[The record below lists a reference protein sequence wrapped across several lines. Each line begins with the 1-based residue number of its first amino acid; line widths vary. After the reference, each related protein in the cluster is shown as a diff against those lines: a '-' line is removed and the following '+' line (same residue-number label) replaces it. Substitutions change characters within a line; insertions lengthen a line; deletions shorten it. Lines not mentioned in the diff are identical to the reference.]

1 MKVRYTVVALL
12 LGALSVS
19 ALATT
24 KSDYDQSFN
33 FSSLKT
39 WDFKVQNRMP
49 RDPVGAN
56 SLWNQRIRQDLERQL
71 AADGFQKV
79 SDGTPS
85 FMVAYYMGTKEK
97 YDTRYINYGFP
108 GHWGR
113 WWRFGG
119 WHGWGPAAGNVDVW
133 QIPYTE
139 STLVVDV
146 VDPQT
151 NMLIWR
157 GYNTDTIDFNK
168 SDKSIRDAVG
178 DVMKRFAHDIRENE
192 GK

>member
-1 MKVRYTVVALL
+1 MKVRFLVIALL
-12 LGALSVS
+12 MGLLSTS

-33 FSSLKT
+33 FSDLRT

-49 RDPVGAN
+49 RDPVGTN
-56 SLWNQRIRQDLERQL
+56 SLWNQRIRQDLEQQL
-71 AADGFQKV
+71 TADGFQKV
-79 SDGTPS
+79 NDAEPT
-85 FMVAYYMGTKEK
+85 FLVAYYMGTKEK
-97 YDTRYINYGFP
+97 YDTRYVDYGFP
-108 GHWGR
+108 GRWGR

-119 WHGWGPAAGNVDVW
+119 WHGWGPGFGNVDVW

-139 STLVVDV
+139 STLVVDII
-146 VDPQT
+146 DPQT

-157 GYNTDTIDFNK
+157 GYNTDVIDFNK

-178 DVMKRFAHDIRENE
+178 DVMKRFVHDMKKSEE
-192 GK
+192 K